1 MPVEDPPERHLDR
14 VRLRGYIVICLSGVV
29 AFSALTVLSS
39 STEIQRYIYAA
50 SAAGN
55 LLLLLGVLT
64 SRIRAQQVDTILGWG
79 ADIGAAV
86 TVWAVSRNLG
96 PMSGQTVAFFGIFL
110 VVWFGVLPLRTA
122 SVRAAL
128 LVGAVAV
135 IGAVRSPPE
144 PVPVIVFALLALLVG
159 QMTASG
165 RVIRHEA
172 SEKAHYANLA
182 MTDMLT
188 GLLNRRALHGAM
200 NAYYAGGTRGAGRT
214 QRTQLGILLLDLDH
228 FKNINDSYGHDVGDS
243 VLQHVAGVLRACA
256 GPDDQVARWGGEEFL
271 MLVITD
277 ERADLERRA
286 TQIIATLRAIHSG
299 LPPVTVSI
307 GIAHVSEAKDVDNL
321 LRLADRRLYRAKRSG
336 RDRVNK
342 DTLIRLPDEG

>member
-1 MPVEDPPERHLDR
+1 MAAF
-14 VRLRGYIVICLSGVV
+14 GVL
-29 AFSALTVLSS
+29 ALLHSSAEV
-39 STEIQRYIYAA
+39 QKYIYAV
-50 SAAGN
+50 SAAGH
-55 LLLLLGVLT
+55 LLLLLGILT
-64 SRIRAQQVDTILGWG
+64 SRIKAQQVDTMLGWG
-79 ADIGAAV
+79 ADIGAAI
-86 TVWAVSRNLG
+86 TAWTVSRNLG
-96 PMSGQTVAFFGIFL
+96 PMSGQTIAFFGIYL
-110 VVWFGVLPLRTA
+110 VVWFGVMPLRTA
-122 SVRAAL
+122 SIRAAL
-128 LVGAVAV
+128 LVGAVV
-135 IGAVRSPPE
+135 LIGAVRSPPE
-144 PVPVIVFALLALLVG
+144 PVPVIVFAFLALLVG

-200 NAYYAGGTRGAGRT
+200 NAYYAGGARGRSRSTSGG
-214 QRTQLGILLLDLDH
+214 LGILLLDLDH

-243 VLQHVAGVLRACA
+243 VLQHVASVLRACA

-271 MLVITD
+271 MLVITA
-277 ERADLERRA
+277 ERTELERRA
-286 TQIIATLRAIHSG
+286 TQVIDTLRAIHSG

-307 GIAHVSEAKDVDNL
+307 GIAHVSEAPDVDSL
-321 LRLADRRLYRAKRSG
+321 LRLADRRLYRAKRGG